1 MYASTPLRIKSALL
15 KKKKNTFANPF
26 VLRSCVFIANL
37 CLCTRLQ
44 KYNSYKL
51 NRYVLKDRPMICQIS
66 ARFSRKSLRN
76 AVLTLAIIKVFR
88 KSLISKQFVVI
99 QNIKLFDYCWPDF
112 SCSPF
117 FFLLAEVGRRNQQV
131 HWSLDDYWLWR
142 GKEFGNLAS
151 SVIA

>member
-1 MYASTPLRIKSALL
+1 M
-15 KKKKNTFANPF
+15 
-26 VLRSCVFIANL
+26 FIANL

-117 FFLLAEVGRRNQQV
+117 FLLAGEGKGGWDEGINKCIGAWMIIGYGVG
-131 HWSLDDYWLWR
+131 
-142 GKEFGNLAS
+142 KS
-151 SVIA
+151 SGIWPHRSSRD